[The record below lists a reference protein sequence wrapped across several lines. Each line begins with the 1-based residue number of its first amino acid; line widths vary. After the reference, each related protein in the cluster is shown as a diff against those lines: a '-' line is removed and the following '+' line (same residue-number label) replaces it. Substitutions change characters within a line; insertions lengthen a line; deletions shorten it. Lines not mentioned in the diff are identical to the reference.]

1 MSMQNPVIQL
11 VTKAVNGSTEHYL
24 YLTSL
29 FSKSGYVAQSYAL
42 PADLTINPVEITA
55 YVAQNGTPL
64 RQASLVNHQIPVT
77 AIDFSTSR
85 EISVSVKDGNTLL
98 SSASVN
104 VVVSQQDNED
114 QVRPI
119 IFV

>member
-29 FSKSGYVAQSYAL
+29 FSKSGYVAQSYSL
-42 PADLTINPVEITA
+42 PADLTINPVEVTA
-55 YVAQNGTPL
+55 YVAQNSAPL

-77 AIDFSTSR
+77 AVDFTSSR
-85 EISVSVKDGNTLL
+85 TINVTVKDGSNTL

>member
-1 MSMQNPVIQL
+1 MQNPVIQL
-11 VTKAVNGSTEHYL
+11 VSKAVNGNTEHYL

-42 PADLTINPVEITA
+42 PADLTVNPVEITA
-55 YVAQNGTPL
+55 YVAKNNTEL

-77 AIDFSTSR
+77 AISFSDPR
-85 EISVSVKDGNTLL
+85 EIHVTIKDGTTTL
-98 SSASVN
+98 STANVN
-104 VVVSQQDNED
+104 VVISQQDNED